1 MSPLR
6 NPPSV
11 RVECWSEFVFGSTTG
26 GGGAGRAA
34 DVPAVVVRAGV
45 LRAGAADLAA
55 PDLADPLAVPDLV
68 LAVVRDDV
76 DLRAALVLD
85 LGAAALRAVPDALDV
100 PDVPD
105 VFAAELFAA
114 EAFAVPDVFAEADV
128 RDAAALDVDLRAV
141 DVFEPPVRAD
151 AVPDRLDDAAV
162 DLRAVVRLVPLLL
175 AAVVFL
181 AVVARVPV
189 DLAVVVMTFAAA
201 SIALAASDMALV
213 ALVIALVIA
222 VMALADED
230 ALVATDFI
238 CVAAVLAWLAAL
250 VTRVAATDD
259 DADDRLDDAGFL
271 AVPPLAVPPFAVVVR
286 LVVRLV
292 VDRDGAF
299 AAEVRF
305 AAGFLAAVDLV
316 ADVLF
321 VRAADP
327 RLAVRDAVLVGTDL
341 PPL

>member
-34 DVPAVVVRAGV
+34 DAPAVVVRAGV
-45 LRAGAADLAA
+45 LRAGAADLEA

-100 PDVPD
+100 PDV
-105 VFAAELFAA
+105 FAADV
-114 EAFAVPDVFAEADV
+114 FAVPDVFAEADV
-128 RDAAALDVDLRAV
+128 RDVAALDVDLRAG

-151 AVPDRLDDAAV
+151 AVPDRLDAAEV

-175 AAVVFL
+175 AAVVL
-181 AVVARVPV
+181 RAVVARVPV

-201 SIALAASDMALV
+201 SMALAASDMALV

-250 VTRVAATDD
+250 VTRVAAADD
-259 DADDRLDDAGFL
+259 DADDDRLDDAGFF

-286 LVVRLV
+286 LVV
-292 VDRDGAF
+292 DRDGVF

-327 RLAVRDAVLVGTDL
+327 RLAVRGAVLVGTDL

>member
-11 RVECWSEFVFGSTTG
+11 RVECWSELVFGSTTD
-26 GGGAGRAA
+26 GGGAGRA
-34 DVPAVVVRAGV
+34 GV
-45 LRAGAADLAA
+45 LRADDADLAA
-55 PDLADPLAVPDLV
+55 PDPAAPFAPPDLV
-68 LAVVRDDV
+68 PALVRDDV
-76 DLRAALVLD
+76 VLRAALVLD
-85 LGAAALRAVPDALDV
+85 LGAAVFRAVPAVFAVPDALDV
-100 PDVPD
+100 PE
-105 VFAAELFAA
+105 VFAALA
-114 EAFAVPDVFAEADV
+114 V
-128 RDAAALDVDLRAV
+128 RDVAALDVDLRAV
-141 DVFEPPVRAD
+141 DVFAAPARPD
-151 AVPDRLDDAAV
+151 AVVLERLDAAV
-162 DLRAVVRLVPLLL
+162 VDFRAVVRLVPLRL

-189 DLAVVVMTFAAA
+189 DLAVVMTFAAA

-250 VTRVAATDD
+250 VTRVAAVDD
-259 DADDRLDDAGFL
+259 DTERLDAAGFR
-271 AVPPLAVPPFAVVVR
+271 AVLLLVAVVR

-299 AAEVRF
+299 AAEVRL

-321 VRAADP
+321 VRAAVP